1 MFLIKNVCDYDA
13 VNLRQLKSVD
23 RRLNQRIDDLEDS
36 SNAGFATAMAVGDAP
51 YRPGENSYS
60 ANVASYGGQSAVG
73 LSLRTTSDNGK
84 WTITGDVAKSTS
96 NKGKVGVM
104 AGFGGILY

>member
-1 MFLIKNVCDYDA
+1 
-13 VNLRQLKSVD
+13 
-23 RRLNQRIDDLEDS
+23 
-36 SNAGFATAMAVGDAP
+36 MAVGDAP